1 MARATAGR
9 ARARGRSRTAMG
21 ALKRRETG
29 SARAVMPGAQ
39 VRAPSIERL
48 GLSGALCSATGST
61 AVYVACLGC
70 GSATK
75 TPVHS
80 RIDASRW
87 WLKTVHARGLWQPAT
102 VCWAEKLPAVHDDS
116 GRALGSMLRCLEHL
130 LVALLPI
137 LSLYRT
143 AGESALLCEASWRV
157 CRWIRACFGKE
168 VHVWCV
174 VGLVWLRQLP
184 ALRGWSS
191 ARRRPA
197 EGIEKELGKEGG
209 K

>member
-1 MARATAGR
+1 MNLAGIFVYWNRKASASARAAGARRPAPAR

-61 AVYVACLGC
+61 AAYVACLGC

-116 GRALGSMLRCLEHL
+116 DRALGSMLSTSAKEHWPFFVL
-130 LVALLPI
+130 RDSVFC
-137 LSLYRT
+137 T
-143 AGESALLCEASWRV
+143 CTESAWFA
-157 CRWIRACFGKE
+157 
-168 VHVWCV
+168 
-174 VGLVWLRQLP
+174 
-184 ALRGWSS
+184 
-191 ARRRPA
+191 
-197 EGIEKELGKEGG
+197 GI
-209 K
+209 

>member
-1 MARATAGR
+1 MAPGGRVARATAGR

-29 SARAVMPGAQ
+29 RARAVMPGAQ

-61 AVYVACLGC
+61 AAYVACLGC

-116 GRALGSMLRCLEHL
+116 GRALGSMLSTSAKEHWPFFVL
-130 LVALLPI
+130 RDSVFC
-137 LSLYRT
+137 T
-143 AGESALLCEASWRV
+143 CTESAWFA
-157 CRWIRACFGKE
+157 
-168 VHVWCV
+168 
-174 VGLVWLRQLP
+174 
-184 ALRGWSS
+184 
-191 ARRRPA
+191 
-197 EGIEKELGKEGG
+197 GI
-209 K
+209 